1 MNDLNDLHYFAITVR
16 HGGFSAA
23 SRATGIEK
31 SRLSRRVAALEK
43 RLGVRLMHRTTRT
56 LVLTDAGERFYVQC
70 QAALESVNNA
80 YESLAELQREPSG
93 IVRVSCPLV
102 VAQSYLA
109 PILPGFM
116 STHPKV
122 AVVIDAS
129 DRVVNV
135 VEERFDIA
143 LQATT
148 RIDESLGLVS
158 RLLGQAYPILVASPN
173 YLQRH
178 GRPDSINDLNDFAT
192 ICTLADFAHE
202 QGRWGL
208 MRDQAEPLLIHHT
221 PTLITDDLR
230 VQLEATVH
238 GTGIALLPEPLVSAS
253 IHEGLLER
261 ILPSWVGTPTGLSL
275 TYPSPRGI
283 LPAVRS
289 LIDYLSLHI
298 PTAIQQ
304 RVIYAEA
311 GRGLTECGS
320 A

>member
-1 MNDLNDLHYFAITVR
+1 MGTAVFGAFPVGVTGIPVTGEAPVSLASQVLDQTITVR

-31 SRLSRRVAALEK
+31 SRL
-43 RLGVRLMHRTTRT
+43 
-56 LVLTDAGERFYVQC
+56 
-70 QAALESVNNA
+70 
-80 YESLAELQREPSG
+80 
-93 IVRVSCPLV
+93 
-102 VAQSYLA
+102 
-109 PILPGFM
+109 M

-148 RIDESLGLVS
+148 RIDESLELVS

-261 ILPSWVGTPTGLSL
+261 ILPTWVGTPTGLSL